1 MRKTGIVTD
10 GHSSITSEEAKKL
23 DIWMLP
29 MPFYFGE
36 ECFYEDKMEDRDAF
50 FQRLKRGEKVATSQ
64 PSPAAVMDIWNEAL
78 AECEEIL
85 YMPISS
91 GLSGAYNTAKA
102 LSDEDEYKGKVFV
115 VDNGRVSTPA
125 HRNILDALDMIS
137 KGYDA
142 AFIQASLEKARDN
155 MCVYIAVD
163 DLTYL
168 KNGGRMSA
176 SSAFIGSML
185 NIKPILKLETGL
197 LGRYK
202 ESRGMAKA
210 RKDMIAAMKNDFET
224 RFKEWVDKGE
234 IYLMAASSASP
245 EVTEGWVKEI
255 EAAFPG
261 YDVRC
266 DDLAL
271 AVSCHIGPGGLGIAC
286 SCRPEY

>member
-10 GHSSITSEEAKKL
+10 GHSSITGEEAKKL

-29 MPFYFGE
+29 MPFYFGD
-36 ECFYEDKMEDRDAF
+36 ECFYEDKMESRTQF
-50 FQRLKRGEKVATSQ
+50 FERLRKGEKVSTSQ
-64 PSPAAVMDIWNEAL
+64 PSPSEVMDIWNEAL
-78 AECEEIL
+78 KECEEIL
-85 YMPISS
+85 YLPISS

-102 LSDEDEYKGKVFV
+102 LSEEDEYKGRVFV

-125 HRNILDALDMIS
+125 HRHILDALDMID

-142 AFIQASLEKARDN
+142 AFIQATLEKARAN

-168 KNGGRMSA
+168 KNGGRISA
-176 SSAFIGSML
+176 SSAFLGSML
-185 NIKPILKLETGL
+185 NIKPILKLETEL
-197 LGRYK
+197 LAKYK

-210 RKDMIAAMKNDFET
+210 RRDMIAAMKNDFAT
-224 RFKEWVDKGE
+224 RFKEWADRGE
-234 IYLMAASSASP
+234 IYLMAASSATP
-245 EVTEGWVKEI
+245 EVTAGWVKEI
-255 EAAFPG
+255 EEAFPG
-261 YDVRC
+261 YEVQC

-271 AVSCHIGPGGLGIAC
+271 AVSSHIGPGGLGIAC